1 MSLSRQ
7 NPVPQAFNLK
17 LNNHQSF
24 LIGSL
29 ADFYQNEAFADVT
42 LSAEGRL
49 IQAHR
54 VILASCSPYFR
65 DVLFG
70 FENTDKHPII
80 LLKDVPFV
88 DLKAIVDFIYKGET
102 TIPSHQL
109 DSLLRNGVSLKIK
122 GLMDVNNKTNDRI
135 EQDQNQSK
143 GSNDNENDKS
153 SEEKTAKRSRK
164 RTWKKQTH
172 SKSNIVQNNLDL
184 MIPGSSS
191 GDNTNKELSSDEQ
204 TSAKIIKINQN
215 DNVNSHAV
223 SGDEDALS
231 NSFDSKSVSPNA
243 THILSTLRTT
253 STSLIGENMISNG
266 QNDESNF
273 DHVNSVEQFVI
284 LNSSQDVNIKQ
295 SQTESHHLI
304 QVHQTSQQ
312 SGDKLIKE
320 QEQEEEEHF
329 ESSTDEIPQ
338 ALIVPNLEAEIDLV
352 NSIAYPLGNLMLSSI
367 QTEIQVPKLKIYR
380 GAKCIRGTL
389 NRSQKKHK
397 CPLCSKEYVSTQ
409 NLRGHIKNTHTNPN
423 EKYICQECSKE
434 YSWKHALDRHVKTK
448 HNSLVI

>member
-1 MSLSRQ
+1 MPLPMQ
-7 NPVPQAFNLK
+7 NFVPQAFNLK

-24 LIGSL
+24 LIESL

-54 VILASCSPYFR
+54 VILASCSSYFR

-70 FENTDKHPII
+70 FEKTDKHLVI
-80 LLKDVPFV
+80 LLKDMPFA
-88 DLKAIVDFIYKGET
+88 DLKAIIDFVYKGET

-122 GLMDVNNKTNDRI
+122 GLMDINNKTNDRV
-135 EQDQNQSK
+135 EQNQNQSK
-143 GSNDNENDKS
+143 SSNDNENNKS
-153 SEEKTAKRSRK
+153 SEEKTAKRRRK

-191 GDNTNKELSSDEQ
+191 SDNTNKELSSNEQ

-215 DNVNSHAV
+215 GNVNSVAV

-243 THILSTLRTT
+243 THILSTSRTT

-266 QNDESNF
+266 QNDETNF
-273 DHVNSVEQFVI
+273 DQVNSVEQFVI

-295 SQTESHHLI
+295 PQTESHLI

-312 SGDKLIKE
+312 SSDKLIKE
-320 QEQEEEEHF
+320 QEQEEEEYF

-352 NSIAYPLGNLMLSSI
+352 NSIAYPSGSLMLSSI
-367 QTEIQVPKLKIYR
+367 QSEIQVPKLKIYR
-380 GAKCIRGTL
+380 AGKCIKGTL

-397 CPLCSKEYVSTQ
+397 CPMCSKEYVSTE
-409 NLRGHIKNTHTNPN
+409 NLKGHIRNTHTNPN
-423 EKYICQECSKE
+423 EKYICQVCSKE
-434 YSWKHALDRHVKTK
+434 YSWKHALDRHIKTK
-448 HNSLVI
+448 HNSLI